1 MDVRLPNGTVVRGV
15 PDDYTQ
21 DQLRSFAIQ
30 NKLATG
36 ADFGMSSDAS
46 ALIPTGGTG
55 QGPTAPVAGKSVEP
69 RTLTQAAIEG
79 AAAVPVLGAAAR
91 GLQLASRGS
100 RVAPYATEAARALL
114 PSSGKALIGEGVL
127 GAAAGVTGELAARQ
141 VPEQY
146 GETGKAIAGMVGG
159 AAAAVPVSLLR
170 NAFETAGNLPS
181 LFSSTKEL
189 ADQVTQATAS
199 GRASKQAIT
208 ALEANPN
215 LAGNIA
221 RAAEIEANT
230 GISLPTLAQSNG
242 DTTISSYLQSQIARG
257 ENVEFTAA
265 IKRQY
270 EAAEKALAS
279 ASGKTAPSMQ
289 AVDAYVKKK
298 AQETAQKNADLVAST
313 AAASQKRTLGLD
325 NIDTRIQE
333 LTDRIRTAPSL
344 GAELGSRVTNL
355 IDAKEQLVKR
365 EISPKYTEL
374 FKNAEETGIVL
385 PGEAAKELRDFVTDK
400 TSEDVFNKF
409 PTLYGAIKKTFKGER
424 PASARIEEKYNIA
437 RGAETFKDYKLSDL
451 DSLKRETNEALRS
464 TQRGT
469 DQYRMLS
476 ELKRQVDGAIDKTDP
491 SFAEAYRA
499 IDKEYATRVGLPF
512 NQAGIV
518 QIDRAKFVEDSV
530 PKITSKASV
539 TKQVMDIVGD
549 SPEGRQIVE
558 DAFLF
563 DISNNR
569 SIISTT
575 TGELNPAQL
584 KRYISQNKDKI
595 DMVPGLRD
603 NLESLGTRVGELKAN
618 RTAILDAEKNA
629 KIEKIDNLWT
639 QAYGSTDGL
648 SGVVRKGL
656 TNPQELDRLLEIA
669 GKDKVAK
676 EGIKSAM
683 LDNVLSAQG
692 DRLELFQSSRPAF
705 EKVFGK
711 EQTKYLNDIVEASQR
726 LKDNPFAMRININTI
741 SKTAWQDL
749 TGSKMETTL
758 GEARNQIMTGP
769 RVFIN
774 HLGRFFSNQADKGEA
789 AEVQKFLLDPK
800 ALKDASEFMATLN
813 TRGFDERAKSLM
825 GKLMKNSATSY
836 LFGAI
841 TGGAVGSQAESRSNN
856 YDPALLEGFGQVPQQ

>member
-1 MDVRLPNGTVVRGV
+1 MDVRLPNGTVVRNV

-36 ADFGMSSDAS
+36 ADFGMASDAS
-46 ALIPTGGTG
+46 ALIPTGGSG
-55 QGPTAPVAGKSVEP
+55 QGPTPSAGTSVEP

-79 AAAVPVLGAAAR
+79 AAAVPILGAAAR
-91 GLQLASRGS
+91 GAQLLARGS
-100 RVAPYATEAARALL
+100 KVAPYASEAARVLL
-114 PSSGKALIGEGVL
+114 PTSGRALIGEGVL
-127 GAAAGVTGELAARQ
+127 GASAGAGGELAARQ

-146 GETGKAIAGMVGG
+146 GETGRALAGMAGG
-159 AAAAVPVSLLR
+159 AVAAAPFSLVR
-170 NAFETAGNLPS
+170 GAIESAGSLPS
-181 LFSSTKEL
+181 LFSSTKDI
-189 ADQVTQATAS
+189 ANQVTQATAA
-199 GRASKQAIT
+199 GRASKQAAT

-215 LAGNIA
+215 LPATIA
-221 RAAEIEANT
+221 RATEIEAST
-230 GISLPTLAQSNG
+230 GITLPALAQANG

-265 IKRQY
+265 VKRQY
-270 EAAEKALAS
+270 EAAEKALAT
-279 ASGKTAPSMQ
+279 ASGKAAPSMQ

-298 AQETAQKNADLVAST
+298 AQETIQKNADLVAST
-313 AAASQKRTLGLD
+313 EAASRKRNLGLEAID
-325 NIDTRIQE
+325 NRIQE
-333 LTDRIRTAPSL
+333 ITDKIRTAPSL
-344 GAELGSRVTNL
+344 GAELGARATNL

-365 EISPKYTEL
+365 EISPKYDQV
-374 FKNAEETGIVL
+374 FKDAEEAGVVL
-385 PGEAAKELRDFVTDK
+385 PGEAAKDLRDFVTDK

-409 PTLYGAIKKTFKGER
+409 PTLYGTIKKVFKGER
-424 PASARIEEKYNIA
+424 PTSARVEEKYNIA
-437 RGAETFKDYKLSDL
+437 KGAETFKDYSLRDL

-491 SFAEAYRA
+491 SFAQAYRA
-499 IDKEYATRVGLPF
+499 VDKEYATRVGLPF
-512 NQAGIV
+512 NQAGII

-549 SPEGRQIVE
+549 SPEGRKIVE

-584 KRYISQNKDKI
+584 KRYIAQNKDKI

-639 QAYGSTDGL
+639 QAYGSTGGL
-648 SGVVRKGL
+648 DGVVRKGL

-683 LDNVLSAQG
+683 LDSVLSAQG

-711 EQTKYLNDIVEASQR
+711 DQTKYLNDIVEASQR

-741 SKTAWQDL
+741 SKTNWQEI

-774 HLGRFFSNQADKGEA
+774 HLGRYFSNQADKGEA
-789 AEVQKFLLDPK
+789 AEIQKFLLDPT

-813 TRGFDERAKSLM
+813 ARGFDERAKSLM
-825 GKLMKNSATSY
+825 GKLMKNSLTSY

-841 TGGAVGSQAESRSNN
+841 TGGAVGSQAEPRSNN
-856 YDPALLEGFGQVPQQ
+856 YDPALLEGFGQVPQ

>member
-1 MDVRLPNGTVVRGV
+1 MDVRLPNGTVVKNV
-15 PDDYTQ
+15 PEDFSQDD
-21 DQLRSFAIQ
+21 LRAFAIQ

-46 ALIPTGGTG
+46 ALIPTGGSG
-55 QGPTAPVAGKSVEP
+55 QGPTAPAGRSVEP
-69 RTLTQAAIEG
+69 RTLTQAALEG
-79 AAAVPVLGAAAR
+79 AAAVPILGAAAR
-91 GLQLASRGS
+91 GAQLLARGT
-100 RVAPYATEAARALL
+100 RAAPYAAEAARALL
-114 PSSGKALIGEGVL
+114 PATGTALVGEGLL
-127 GAAAGVTGELAARQ
+127 GAAAGAGGELAARQ

-146 GETGKAIAGMVGG
+146 GETGKAIGGMVGG
-159 AAAAVPVSLLR
+159 IAAAAPLSMAR
-170 NAFETAGNLPS
+170 GAFEGITNAPA
-181 LFSSTKEL
+181 LFSSTRDI
-189 ADQVTQATAS
+189 ANQVTQATAQ
-199 GRASKQAIT
+199 GRASKQAMT
-208 ALEANPN
+208 ALEANPA
-215 LAGNIA
+215 LPETIQ
-221 RAAEIEANT
+221 RAAQIREST
-230 GISLPTLAQSNG
+230 GIDLPMLAKANG

-265 IKRQY
+265 VKNQY
-270 EAAEKALAS
+270 MEAEKALAK
-279 ASGKTAPSMQ
+279 ASGNAAPSMQ

-298 AQETAQKNADLVAST
+298 AQETAQKNADIVAST
-313 AAASQKRTLGLD
+313 VAASQKRSSGLEAID
-325 NIDTRIQE
+325 NRIQE
-333 LTDRIRTAPSL
+333 LTDKIRTAPSL
-344 GAELGSRVTNL
+344 GAELGARATNL

-374 FKNAEETGIVL
+374 FKNAEEAGIVL
-385 PGEAAKELRDFVTDK
+385 PGEAAKDLRDFVTDK

-409 PTLYGAIKKTFKGER
+409 PSLYNTIKKTFKPER
-424 PASARIEEKYNIA
+424 PASARIEGKYRIA
-437 RGAETFKDYKLSDL
+437 KEAETFKDYKLSDL

-549 SPEGRQIVE
+549 SPEGRKIVE

-569 SIISTT
+569 SIINTT

-584 KRYISQNKDKI
+584 KRYIAQNKDKI
-595 DMVPGLRD
+595 DMVPGLRER
-603 NLESLGTRVGELKAN
+603 LEGLGTRVGELKAN
-618 RTAILDAEKNA
+618 RAAILDAEKNA

-639 QAYGSTDGL
+639 QAYGTSDGIR
-648 SGVVRKGL
+648 GVVRKGL
-656 TNPQELDRLLEIA
+656 NNPQELDRLLEIA

-683 LDNVLSAQG
+683 LDDVLSAQG
-692 DRLELFQSSRPAF
+692 DRLELFQANRAAF

-711 EQTKYLNDIVEASQR
+711 DQTKYLTDVVEASQR

-741 SKTAWQDL
+741 SKTGWQDL

-758 GEARNQIMTGP
+758 GEARNQIMTAP

-774 HLGRFFSNQADKGEA
+774 HLGRFFANQADKGEA
-789 AEVQKFLLDPK
+789 AEIQKFLLNDK
-800 ALKDASEFMATLN
+800 ALEDAANFMVNLE
-813 TRGFDERAKSLM
+813 TRGFDERAKSLL
-825 GKLMKNSATSY
+825 GKLMKNSFTSY
-836 LFGAI
+836 LFGGL
-841 TGGAVGSQAESRSNN
+841 TGGLVGSRAESTPTNF
-856 YDPALLEGFGQVPQQ
+856 DPALLEGFGQAPQ